1 MKLLKYISIIAVL
14 GFILVSVLARVPAVQ
29 DRLMLRFVQTLGS
42 STADLND
49 NSLSAVVCG
58 SRSPLPSPGRAQ
70 TCILVNAGGNYY
82 VVDIG
87 DGSASNLN
95 NWRIDTNKIKATLL
109 THLHSDHI
117 SDLADLH
124 LMTWVNSSH
133 TKKEGLKSPEHRS
146 RHALGRVPV
155 LEDGD
160 ISIFESGAII
170 DYVLERH
177 KNGGLKPSSDSS
189 EFPFYLQWYH
199 YCEGMVMPPMNQIV
213 VQTILLPPDRR
224 DETVLNQAKNL
235 LTKSLAPVNENLA
248 DKDYLIGDFSA
259 ADLMLGHSCFMAN
272 RLGCVSEEM
281 QNIKER

>member
-1 MKLLKYISIIAVL
+1 MLKVHFVAGTRAGRVVWLLEEL
-14 GFILVSVLARVPAVQ
+14 GLEYE
-29 DRLMLRFVQTLGS
+29 
-42 STADLND
+42 
-49 NSLSAVVCG
+49 
-58 SRSPLPSPGRAQ
+58 
-70 TCILVNAGGNYY
+70 VN
-82 VVDIG
+82 IMPF
-87 DGSASNLN
+87 
-95 NWRIDTNKIKATLL
+95 T
-109 THLHSDHI
+109 
-117 SDLADLH
+117 
-124 LMTWVNSSH
+124 
-133 TKKEGLKSPEHRS
+133 KEGLKSPEHRS

-160 ISIFESGAII
+160 TSIFESGAII

-248 DKDYLIGDFSA
+248 NNDYLIGDFSG

-281 QNIKER
+281 QNIKDYVARINARPAFQKAITMGE